1 MSLINPDDSLER
13 QNEKLLRI
21 VETLM
26 NHVEHGNGQSGEAY
40 AQFERAALLE
50 KRVRERTL
58 ELERTLDLNQR
69 LTETP
74 EVRQGHGALKDD
86 ERRVLMLRL
95 TALKQIHGDVQAVDR
110 QELTEPELEVGVIR
124 DAAVRIHQH
133 LQRLDHLPLTDI
145 GLGVQQG
152 QLEDVRVQ
160 RTRLVEH
167 APGFIE
173 PLALHELSHRGDRS
187 IR

>member
-58 ELERTLDLNQR
+58 ELERTLNLLHDSNAQ
-69 LTETP
+69 
-74 EVRQGHGALKDD
+74 HGALSS
-86 ERRVLMLRL
+86 
-95 TALKQIHGDVQAVDR
+95 HN
-110 QELTEPELEVGVIR
+110 
-124 DAAVRIHQH
+124 
-133 LQRLDHLPLTDI
+133 
-145 GLGVQQG
+145 
-152 QLEDVRVQ
+152 QL
-160 RTRLVEH
+160 L
-167 APGFIE
+167 
-173 PLALHELSHRGDRS
+173 
-187 IR
+187 